1 MNANMNQF
9 YSFLEHYQP
18 QVLMLFSSS
27 FSLTCVV
34 VVDVDVEEDTD
45 NTGVAVVEKG
55 ETDASTFLF
64 SSSSL
69 PSIFLIGRSSSTIA
83 LVEKE
88 ESDRNNSLT
97 AVAICKSKV
106 IS

>member
-34 VVDVDVEEDTD
+34 VVDVDVDDDDDD
-45 NTGVAVVEKG
+45 NDDYYFVLVNYPV
-55 ETDASTFLF
+55 
-64 SSSSL
+64 
-69 PSIFLIGRSSSTIA
+69 PSRVS
-83 LVEKE
+83 
-88 ESDRNNSLT
+88 
-97 AVAICKSKV
+97 
-106 IS
+106 